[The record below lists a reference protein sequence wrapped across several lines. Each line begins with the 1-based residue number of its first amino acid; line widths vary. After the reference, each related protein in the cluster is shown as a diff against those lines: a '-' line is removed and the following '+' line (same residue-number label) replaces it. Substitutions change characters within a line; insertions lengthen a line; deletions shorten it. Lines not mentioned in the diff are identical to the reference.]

1 MLEQRLT
8 ACLLI
13 LGLYFLNSEEIFASP
28 LLCIF
33 DAELFPVFPHSCLS
47 QRRNH
52 KNSAKQNLPKELQF
66 HLWSLQ
72 GSPAS
77 SKFKAA
83 SWASKFPS
91 LPPKSSSSLVPPRP
105 PGLCRIV
112 HKNISADST
121 LAFKWSAVSFLML
134 QSVLNIHQI
143 IIIVHL
149 VPVYLV
155 TDEVGDYCLIIAKEE
170 TKAKRL
176 SSSRKVTSKTCNGW
190 ECGRLHQG
198 LHSLGSDL
206 TSVPFDCPSLVLQ
219 RAGGHCRASSPT
231 L

>member
-13 LGLYFLNSEEIFASP
+13 LGLCFLNSEEIFASP

-66 HLWSLQ
+66 HLGSLQ

-77 SKFKAA
+77 SKFRAA
-83 SWASKFPS
+83 NCAFKFPS
-91 LPPKSSSSLVPPRP
+91 LPPKSSSSLAPPGP
-105 PGLCRIV
+105 PGLCWRV
-112 HKNISADST
+112 HKNISVDST
-121 LAFKWSAVSFLML
+121 LAFKGLAVSFLVL
-134 QSVLNIHQI
+134 QRALNIHQRVI
-143 IIIVHL
+143 TAHL

-155 TDEVGDYCLIIAKEE
+155 TCEVGDYCLITAKEE

-176 SSSRKVTSKTCNGW
+176 RSLLKVTSKTCNGRG
-190 ECGRLHQG
+190 CGRLHTG
-198 LHSLGSDL
+198 TALFR
-206 TSVPFDCPSLVLQ
+206 V
-219 RAGGHCRASSPT
+219 
-231 L
+231 

>member
-1 MLEQRLT
+1 
-8 ACLLI
+8 
-13 LGLYFLNSEEIFASP
+13 
-28 LLCIF
+28 
-33 DAELFPVFPHSCLS
+33 
-47 QRRNH
+47 
-52 KNSAKQNLPKELQF
+52 
-66 HLWSLQ
+66 
-72 GSPAS
+72 
-77 SKFKAA
+77 
-83 SWASKFPS
+83 
-91 LPPKSSSSLVPPRP
+91 
-105 PGLCRIV
+105 
-112 HKNISADST
+112 
-121 LAFKWSAVSFLML
+121 ML
-134 QSVLNIHQI
+134 QSVLNIHQR

-176 SSSRKVTSKTCNGW
+176 SSSLKVTSKMCNGW

-206 TSVPFDCPSLVLQ
+206 TSAPSLMLQ